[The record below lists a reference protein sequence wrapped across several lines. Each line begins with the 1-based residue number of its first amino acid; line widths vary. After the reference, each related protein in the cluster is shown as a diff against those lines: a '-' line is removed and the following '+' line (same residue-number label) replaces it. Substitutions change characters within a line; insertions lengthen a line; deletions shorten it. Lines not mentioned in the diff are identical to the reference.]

1 LFSSDSLLELVLV
14 LVLVLALVSVPVL
27 DVSLVVELEEP
38 QPAIDNVSEATTSP
52 VNNLLFFI
60 FYPPNENI
68 KNYRQ

>member
-1 LFSSDSLLELVLV
+1 
-14 LVLVLALVSVPVL
+14 VSVPVL